1 MDVDDLVLG
10 AAFVALLSLGALSV
24 AFVLTAIL
32 AGQRVRVIAP
42 RTRTPAEQKAL
53 ILLKEWLSPA
63 QRARFESY
71 GHFEVI
77 GSRTGKRYRI
87 RGNRVVNIDEL
98 DERGLLVATW
108 CFGPDGSLPMGDIML
123 AQKIALENDEE
134 AALAIAI
141 RHR

>member
-1 MDVDDLVLG
+1 VDFVLG
-10 AAFVALLSLGALSV
+10 AAFVALLILGALSV
-24 AFVLTAIL
+24 AFVLTTIL
-32 AGQRVRVIAP
+32 ARQRVRVI
-42 RTRTPAEQKAL
+42 TQRTPAERKAL

-71 GHFEVI
+71 GHFEVV

-108 CFGPDGSLPMGDIML
+108 CFGPEESLPMGDILL